1 MDFIFAQSQSVQ
13 GGGILS
19 FLPFILIMVIL
30 YFFML
35 RPQAKKQK
43 QKEEMI
49 NNLNKGDKV
58 VTMGGIIGKVIGFKE
73 KGSLVTLKVDN
84 NTTLTFNK
92 SAIAGLSGEINQDDI
107 E

>member
-1 MDFIFAQSQSVQ
+1 MDFLFAQSQPVQ

-43 QKEEMI
+43 EKETMI

-58 VTMGGIIGKVIGFKE
+58 VTMGGIIGTVNGFKE
-73 KGSLVTLKVDN
+73 KGRLITLKIDN
-84 NTTLTFNK
+84 NTIITLNK
-92 SAIAGLSGEINQDDI
+92 SAVAGLSGKIDQNEI

>member
-1 MDFIFAQSQSVQ
+1 MDFIFAQSQPVQ
-13 GGGILS
+13 GGGIFS

-58 VTMGGIIGKVIGFKE
+58 VTMGGILGKVSGFKE

-84 NTTLTFNK
+84 NTTLTVNK
-92 SAIAGLSGEINQDDI
+92 SAIAGLSGKINQDDI

>member
-1 MDFIFAQSQSVQ
+1 MDFLFAQSQPLQ

-43 QKEEMI
+43 EKETMI

-58 VTMGGIIGKVIGFKE
+58 VTMGGIIGTVNGFKE
-73 KGSLVTLKVDN
+73 KGRLITLKVDN
-84 NTTLTFNK
+84 NTIITLNK
-92 SAIAGLSGEINQDDI
+92 SAVAGLSGKIDQNEI

>member
-1 MDFIFAQSQSVQ
+1 MDFLFAQSQPLQ

-43 QKEEMI
+43 EKETMI

-58 VTMGGIIGKVIGFKE
+58 VTMGGIIGTVNGFKE
-73 KGSLVTLKVDN
+73 KGRLIPLKIDN
-84 NTTLTFNK
+84 NTIITLNK
-92 SAIAGLSGEINQDDI
+92 SAVAGLSGKIDQNEI

>member
-1 MDFIFAQSQSVQ
+1 MDFLFAQSQPVQ

-43 QKEEMI
+43 EKETML

-58 VTMGGIIGKVIGFKE
+58 VTMGGIIGTVNGFKE
-73 KGSLVTLKVDN
+73 KGRLITLKIDN
-84 NTTLTFNK
+84 NTIITLNK
-92 SAIAGLSGEINQDDI
+92 SAVAGLSGKIDQNEI

>member
-1 MDFIFAQSQSVQ
+1 MNFLFAQSEPVQ

-43 QKEEMI
+43 EKETMI

-58 VTMGGIIGKVIGFKE
+58 VTMGGIIGTVNGFKE
-73 KGSLVTLKVDN
+73 KGRLITLKVDN
-84 NTTLTFNK
+84 NTIITLNK
-92 SAIAGLSGEINQDDI
+92 SAVAGLSGKIDQNEI

>member
-1 MDFIFAQSQSVQ
+1 MDFLFAQSQPVQ

-43 QKEEMI
+43 EKETMI

-58 VTMGGIIGKVIGFKE
+58 VTMGGIIGTVNGFKE
-73 KGSLVTLKVDN
+73 KGRLITLKDDN
-84 NTTLTFNK
+84 NTIITLNK
-92 SAIAGLSGEINQDDI
+92 SAVAGLSGKIDQNEI

>member
-1 MDFIFAQSQSVQ
+1 MDFIFAQSQPVQ

-58 VTMGGIIGKVIGFKE
+58 VTMGGIIGKVSGFKE

>member
-1 MDFIFAQSQSVQ
+1 MDFIFAQSQPVQ

-19 FLPFILIMVIL
+19 FLPFLLIMVIL

-43 QKEEMI
+43 EKEEMI

-58 VTMGGIIGKVIGFKE
+58 ITMGGIIGTVNGFKE
-73 KGSLVTLKVDN
+73 KGKIITLKVDN

-92 SAIAGLSGEINQDDI
+92 SAIAGLSGKISEEDLG
-107 E
+107 

>member
-1 MDFIFAQSQSVQ
+1 MDFLFAQSQPLQ

-19 FLPFILIMVIL
+19 FLSFILIMVIL

-43 QKEEMI
+43 EKETMI

-58 VTMGGIIGKVIGFKE
+58 VTMGGIIGTVNGFKE
-73 KGSLVTLKVDN
+73 KGRLITLKVDN
-84 NTTLTFNK
+84 NTIITLNK
-92 SAIAGLSGEINQDDI
+92 SAVAGLSGKIDQNEI

>member
-1 MDFIFAQSQSVQ
+1 MDFLFAQSQPVQ

-43 QKEEMI
+43 EKETMI

-58 VTMGGIIGKVIGFKE
+58 VTMGGIIGTVNGFKE
-73 KGSLVTLKVDN
+73 KGRLITLKVDN
-84 NTTLTFNK
+84 NTIITLNK
-92 SAIAGLSGEINQDDI
+92 SAVAGLSGKIDQSEI

>member
-1 MDFIFAQSQSVQ
+1 MDFLFAQSQPVQ

-43 QKEEMI
+43 EKETMI

-58 VTMGGIIGKVIGFKE
+58 VTMGGIIGTVNGFKE
-73 KGSLVTLKVDN
+73 KGRLITLKVDN
-84 NTTLTFNK
+84 NTIITLNK
-92 SAIAGLSGEINQDDI
+92 SAVAGLSGKIDQNEI